1 MTEDNITSTSTKY
14 PENETA
20 TSNST
25 LAGVGFPGDEV
36 LQLLVPYVALTI
48 FLLILAA
55 LSFARFHRTR
65 VAQNRQRLEAIADH
79 LEKEQRIS
87 IVMEKECGSPG
98 TVKQI
103 WIIWIT
109 WRRNSANLSGSTR
122 LSWWGEQKI
131 WNVCINWRGL
141 ADLDHGGKRITN
153 LDHLEKEQRIS
164 IVMGKECGLSEPS
177 CGKQQI
183 WITSDYLEKEQ
194 EIRI

>member
-122 LSWWGEQKI
+122 LSWWGGREDLERVHQLERTGRPGSW
-131 WNVCINWRGL
+131 WNKDNKSGPPGEGTANIHRNGER
-141 ADLDHGGKRITN
+141 
-153 LDHLEKEQRIS
+153 
-164 IVMGKECGLSEPS
+164 M
-177 CGKQQI
+177 
-183 WITSDYLEKEQ
+183 WI
-194 EIRI
+194 I